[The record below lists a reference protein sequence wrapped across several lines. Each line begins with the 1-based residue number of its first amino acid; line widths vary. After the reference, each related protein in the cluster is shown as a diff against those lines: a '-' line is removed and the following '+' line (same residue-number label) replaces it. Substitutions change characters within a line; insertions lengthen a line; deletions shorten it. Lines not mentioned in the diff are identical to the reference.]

1 MLEFAQKLHDEL
13 LLKLD
18 GLNENHDIKTFS
30 PDQRLSL
37 ILASI
42 DRLKEKLKAYQFSR
56 ENEEIYFFKE
66 LLPLF
71 LSLHFYYREKFD
83 LESIELLGTPQ
94 LRNGYFD
101 RLFIRIEDFF
111 KENGEFL
118 KYYRSG
124 KTNMDKYYFLR
135 NSSFQQE
142 HMDLITS
149 LIDPS
154 YCTVYSIKVANI
166 LAYSKLDR
174 DIRNIFLGEKDEGL
188 PLTNKKTKLEW
199 TDTKAGLVELIYS
212 LKAKG
217 AFNNGKA
224 SLKSIT
230 EYFENI
236 FSIHPDNTSR
246 SFQEILSRKTGY
258 TKYIDKLRDNQNAR
272 IDEIEDGNMS
282 L

>member
-13 LLKLD
+13 LLELD
-18 GLNENHDIKTFS
+18 SQNENHNIKSFS

-42 DRLKEKLKAYQFSR
+42 DRLKEKLKSYEFLS
-56 ENEEIYFFKE
+56 EEDEVYFFKK

-71 LSLHFYYREKFD
+71 LSLHLYYKEKFD
-83 LESIELLGTPQ
+83 LQSIELFGTPQ
-94 LRNGYFD
+94 LRNGYFE

-111 KENGEFL
+111 NENAEFL

-124 KTNMDKYYFLR
+124 KTYLDKYYFLR

-142 HMDLITS
+142 HMDLLTS

-154 YCTVYSIKVANI
+154 CCTIYSIKVANI
-166 LAYSKLDR
+166 LTYSKLER

-188 PLTNKKTKLEW
+188 PLTNNKTKLEW

-224 SLKSIT
+224 GLKNIT
-230 EYFENI
+230 EYFENM
-236 FSIHPDNTSR
+236 FSVRLGNTSR

-258 TKYIDKLRDNQNAR
+258 TQYIDKLRDNLNSR
-272 IDEIEDGNMS
+272 IDEIEDENIA
-282 L
+282 